1 LGAGQ
6 AILEPLVDAIKRSGV
21 LATSSGRHEEVRA
34 THSGR
39 DIRGALV
46 LNVLNDHR
54 GPREANVIVVVGRLR
69 ALY

>member
-1 LGAGQ
+1 MGAGQ
-6 AILEPLVDAIKRSGV
+6 AFLVPLVDVLERRGV
-21 LATSSGRHEEVRA
+21 LATSGGRHEEVGA

-39 DIRGALV
+39 DIRDALV

-54 GPREANVIVVVGRLR
+54 RQREANVIVVVGRLR